1 MVQILLVIL
10 CVIRVFLS
18 FLHLF
23 FLILNMHTYTHTY
36 IPNTHLHCFIHTHII
51 HTQIDDAIL
60 VYHRSCDSDY
70 KYLDMECDLEELIRD
85 SSLTF
90 DK

>member
-1 MVQILLVIL
+1 MINKINKFIKKLFSQLQSLFL
-10 CVIRVFLS
+10 SLSAFFFLS
-18 FLHLF
+18 FSLPFSLP
-23 FLILNMHTYTHTY
+23 LPLPSLSRYLQM
-36 IPNTHLHCFIHTHII
+36 
-51 HTQIDDAIL
+51 DDAVL
-60 VYHRSCDSDY
+60 VYYRASDKDY